1 MLDSDA
7 RRRRHR
13 YDQSH
18 PPPESREIE
27 LVHPSYQP
35 SEAELEEDV
44 RIDAT
49 PEDLAQAVL
58 RQ

>member
-1 MLDSDA
+1 MRGEGDTATSNPTPP
-7 RRRRHR
+7 
-13 YDQSH
+13 

>member
-1 MLDSDA
+1 MRGEGDTATSN
-7 RRRRHR
+7 
-13 YDQSH
+13 
-18 PPPESREIE
+18 PTPPESREIE

>member
-1 MLDSDA
+1 MRGEGDTATS
-7 RRRRHR
+7 
-13 YDQSH
+13 S
-18 PPPESREIE
+18 PTPPESREIE